1 MARSKAPKPSQIT
14 VEISSDEEEP
24 RLRGPLRGLNPH
36 KNMLPPAATPASTIE
51 TPQSDAGGEKHL
63 TRGSRHGRSDVS
75 YNMKYHPMDVVTRP
89 NSKAVRERSGSALAR
104 DDDDDEESDLTLPGE
119 TDEEEEESSSSDDE
133 KVRRPRQRVALTPRT
148 PDPNAMRYSSRAE
161 ARKPVLYNTKCHPQ
175 DYYIDGYKH
184 KAILPTPADD
194 EDDRPPPS
202 QKRKRAQ
209 SPVEVFSDDDADV
222 DESIPARGPPRKA
235 LKSIQNN
242 NQRSKGKKKGRATKS
257 TASAMNE
264 SDHEESHKSNG
275 DGHDDLMTIIEDV
288 PSENS
293 ADGGQPEDTLQKIP
307 AWIEDKFAFEHRKDP
322 NAKLTQDTAREMLL
336 DYAQSHYGV
345 PIIVR
350 KPYINQECG
359 PQRQPESVAQGSS
372 GTKAED
378 SAKEPSTGTLAEG
391 SKPEAPPPASTD
403 NHDVEHASQFEE
415 QMAITDLPPS
425 SWSSRR
431 PAESDPDLP
440 STAAPSPHRSSEL

>member
-36 KNMLPPAATPASTIE
+36 KNMLPPAAMPASTIE
-51 TPQSDAGGEKHL
+51 TPQSETGGEKHL

-75 YNMKYHPMDVVTRP
+75 YNMKYHPMDVITRP
-89 NSKAVRERSGSALAR
+89 NSKAVRERSGSALAH

-133 KVRRPRQRVALTPRT
+133 QVRRPRQRVALTPRT
-148 PDPNAMRYSSRAE
+148 PDPNAVRYSSRAE

-194 EDDRPPPS
+194 EDDRPRPS

-242 NQRSKGKKKGRATKS
+242 NQRSKGKKEHSATKS
-257 TASAMNE
+257 TVMNE
-264 SDHEESHKSNG
+264 SDHEESHKSAG
-275 DGHDDLMTIIEDV
+275 DGHDDLMTLIGNV
-288 PSENS
+288 LSENS

-307 AWIEDKFAFEHRKDP
+307 AWIEDKFAFEHREDP
-322 NAKLTQDTAREMLL
+322 NATLTKDMAKNMLL

-345 PIIVR
+345 PIIIR
-350 KPYINQECG
+350 KPYLNQTCG
-359 PQRQPESVAQGSS
+359 PQRDESTTSS
-372 GTKAED
+372 RTIAED
-378 SAKEPSTGTLAEG
+378 SAKETPAGTLVEG

-425 SWSSRR
+425 SWSSLR
-431 PAESDPDLP
+431 PAESDPDLL
-440 STAAPSPHRSSEL
+440 STAEPSPQQSSEL